1 MLEQLDLPE
10 KSDLIL
16 QRIDKI
22 AAELSLR
29 LEIMVLE
36 VLNGQS

>member
-1 MLEQLDLPE
+1 MLEQVYSPDKPE
-10 KSDLIL
+10 LIL

-36 VLNGQS
+36 VMNGQS